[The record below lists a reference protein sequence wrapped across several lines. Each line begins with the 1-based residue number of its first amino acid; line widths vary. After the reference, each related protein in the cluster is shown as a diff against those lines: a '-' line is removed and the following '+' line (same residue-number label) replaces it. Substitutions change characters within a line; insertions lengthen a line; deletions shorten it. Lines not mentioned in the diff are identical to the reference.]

1 MLLKNNLIGELSQ
14 ILKDIRKKIMD
25 VLVDIEASI
34 DYPEYDVEEVTSKKI
49 LNVIG
54 EIEKEIESLEKTF
67 ENGKIIKE
75 RFKYCNYRQ
84 TKCR

>member
-1 MLLKNNLIGELSQ
+1 
-14 ILKDIRKKIMD
+14 MD

-54 EIEKEIESLEKTF
+54 EIEKEIKSLEKTF

-84 TKCR
+84 TKCRKILSFKCNIKYRKSDSYRI